1 MARRPAKSSTKAF
14 ATKAFSPGG
23 ETPSSGASDVT
34 TGWVTL
40 LVGLFICGFLYYIN
54 HDPNRHMG
62 FHEYNL
68 INTAFILWIPLIVGM
83 LLLRREPS
91 EIGFTV
97 GDLGKGMLAAL
108 VCFVLFCPV
117 IYYFA
122 AQHDAQSYYL
132 SWMSRSGAVQN
143 LFPGANQTLIGGRIN
158 PLNLAFHEIIM
169 GFYMFGWEF
178 FFRGFLLNGF
188 RKIMPLWGAILL
200 QATLFMA
207 LHYGKPLVETLS
219 SFPGAILMALIAYRF
234 RSFVPCFLLHWFVSA
249 GFDFAVLYHHFR

>member
-1 MARRPAKSSTKAF
+1 MKSA
-14 ATKAFSPGG
+14 AAAGDA
-23 ETPSSGASDVT
+23 PSSGANDVT

-40 LVGLFICGFLYYIN
+40 LVGLFICGFLYFIN
-54 HDPNRHMG
+54 HDKTRNMG

-68 INTAFILWIPLIVGM
+68 INTAFVLWVPLIVGM
-83 LLLRREPS
+83 LLLRREPAD
-91 EIGFTV
+91 IGFTV
-97 GDLGKGMLAAL
+97 GDLGKGTLAAL
-108 VCFVLFCPV
+108 VCLVLFSPV

-122 AQHDAQSYYL
+122 AQDGPQSYYL
-132 SWMSRSGAVQN
+132 RWMWGSGAVEN
-143 LFPGANQTLIGGRIN
+143 LFRDANHGFTGGRIN
-158 PLNLAFHEIIM
+158 LMNLIFHEIVM

-188 RKIMPLWGAILL
+188 RKIMPLWGAVLL
-200 QATLFMA
+200 QAALFTA
-207 LHYGKPLVETLS
+207 LHYGKPWEETAS